1 MKNYFK
7 TILTTFLLSS
17 MFLAPREL
25 GAQDKNLN
33 KEIHQNVGVVTSVK
47 DGNFGKASYYHNEH
61 GKKMAN
67 GKIFNKNALTC
78 AHNKYPFGT
87 KLKVTNPK
95 NGKSVIVT
103 VTDRG
108 GFNKLGR
115 IIDLSEGAF
124 KQIASLKSGVI
135 KVKIE
140 KL

>member
-1 MKNYFK
+1 MKNIKNF
-7 TILTTFLLSS
+7 LSS
-17 MFLAPREL
+17 LCITLMVAFVSPVSAGEL
-25 GAQDKNLN
+25 VN
-33 KEIHQNVGVVTSVK
+33 KSQEVLHITESN
-47 DGNFGKASYYHNEH
+47 GNGEVGKASHYG
-61 GKKMAN
+61 GKHSGRKTAS
-67 GKIFNKNALTC
+67 GKIFDKNALTC

-95 NGKSVIVT
+95 NGKSVIVI

>member
-1 MKNYFK
+1 MQIPKPTK
-7 TILTTFLLSS
+7 K
-17 MFLAPREL
+17 P
-25 GAQDKNLN
+25 
-33 KEIHQNVGVVTSVK
+33 
-47 DGNFGKASYYHNEH
+47 KA
-61 GKKMAN
+61 KK
-67 GKIFNKNALTC
+67 KKS
-78 AHNKYPFGT
+78 T

>member
-1 MKNYFK
+1 MKKYLK
-7 TILTTFLLSS
+7 TLIIGMLISSSPLL
-17 MFLAPREL
+17 
-25 GAQDKNLN
+25 
-33 KEIHQNVGVVTSVK
+33 
-47 DGNFGKASYYHNEH
+47 GNGIEKFQKVPQITEFNDNGQEGKASHYG
-61 GKKMAN
+61 GKHSGKRMAN
-67 GKIFNKNALTC
+67 GKIFDKNALTC

-87 KLKVTNPK
+87 KLRVSY

-115 IIDLSEGAF
+115 VIDLSEGAF
-124 KQIASLKSGVI
+124 KKLAPLSKGLI